1 MDPTDDAGSACR
13 GAINMR
19 IAKLNMD
26 PQDKT
31 RFEVLGKSSVKYHL
45 KANHVVEAKRWF
57 WALNNA
63 IQWAKDE
70 AKEDDRRR
78 TRDAEALKQAKIDQM
93 ERHTGGDGQA
103 DSASYMSGHSGKN
116 LAPPSLQTGS
126 KLSPQ
131 SSRGAESGTGEDEG
145 SALGFYESGT
155 SQPDMTRILSH
166 GTTTAEGDAED
177 EDSPDYAS
185 SREFRPSNK
194 DAFNITAQS
203 VKLQLDLL
211 GNVAAALQ
219 AEKDNNPSTAISD
232 PIVTQ
237 ALCAYDGAVGSL
249 NSLVADLLKIS
260 RDRDAYWQ
268 FRLGREQ
275 DARKMWEES
284 MTRVAR
290 EHEEL
295 QHKIGETE
303 DRRKRTK
310 KALREALEQNASTTA
325 SAQLSRGPS
334 QVYISDAVEVMAEVT
349 EEDQSLQIKVDDT
362 EKPHEEPVAHHFAGL
377 SDSDSDDDEEFFDAV
392 DAGEIE
398 IVVPPVEEK
407 PTTLDNS
414 ESDARAL
421 TMARITPSFA
431 GYEDPVRQKLN
442 MDADDR
448 PRISLWVCYLLSHVI
463 LWPATNM
470 LLL

>member
-1 MDPTDDAGSACR
+1 
-13 GAINMR
+13 MR

-31 RFEVLGKSSVKYHL
+31 RFEILGKSSVKYHL

-78 TRDAEALKQAKIDQM
+78 TRDAEALRQAKLDQM
-93 ERHTGGDGQA
+93 ERHTGGDGHTDA
-103 DSASYMSGHSGKN
+103 ASYISGQSSSGKN
-116 LAPPSLQTGS
+116 LAPPSLLATPSGS

-131 SSRGAESGTGEDEG
+131 VSRATDSGIGEDEPSMPG
-145 SALGFYESGT
+145 LAEST
-155 SQPDMTRILSH
+155 SSQPDITRVTSH
-166 GTTTAEGDAED
+166 MTTTIEGEFED
-177 EDSPDYAS
+177 DEIDYAS

-211 GNVAAALQ
+211 SNVAAALQ
-219 AEKDNNPSTAISD
+219 AEKDNNPDTTIAD
-232 PIVTQ
+232 PTITR
-237 ALCAYDGAVGSL
+237 ALSAYEGAVSSL
-249 NSLVADLLKIS
+249 NSLVSDLLKIS

-268 FRLGREQ
+268 YRLSREQ
-275 DARKMWEES
+275 DARKMWEET
-284 MTRVAR
+284 MAKVAR

-295 QHKIGETE
+295 QHKIGESE

-310 KALREALEQNASTTA
+310 KALREALEHNASAAA
-325 SAQLSRGPS
+325 SRPLSRGPS
-334 QVYISDAVEVMAEVT
+334 QTRMADVVEEVMKEAAQVT
-349 EEDQSLQIKVDDT
+349 EEQPPQVTIDDT
-362 EKPHEEPVAHHFAGL
+362 EKPHERPIIQQYDGL
-377 SDSDSDDDEEFFDAV
+377 SDSESDDDEEFFDAV

-398 IVVPPVEEK
+398 VVVPRVEEK
-407 PTTLDNS
+407 AVEEA

-421 TMARITPSFA
+421 KLAEIKPSFK
-431 GYEDPVRQKLN
+431 GYEDPVRQRLK
-442 MDADDR
+442 MDADNR
-448 PRISLWVCYLLSHVI
+448 PRISLWVRLRIVF
-463 LWPATNM
+463 P
-470 LLL
+470 